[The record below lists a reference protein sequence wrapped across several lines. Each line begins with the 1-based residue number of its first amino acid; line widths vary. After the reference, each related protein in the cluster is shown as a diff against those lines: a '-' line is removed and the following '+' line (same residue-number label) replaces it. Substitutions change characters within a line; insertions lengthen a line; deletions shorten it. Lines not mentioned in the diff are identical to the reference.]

1 MEVGVTSAD
10 DCDTACRMWAFL
22 IPVILLAGATF
33 TGAALDM
40 SSKSAP
46 PAAPGS
52 PTNQAATGRTL
63 PVNGPLPFDS
73 PSRQR

>member
-1 MEVGVTSAD
+1 MEGGVTSAE

-40 SSKSAP
+40 SSKPAS
-46 PAAPGS
+46 AAPTN
-52 PTNQAATGRTL
+52 PTNQAPTGRTM